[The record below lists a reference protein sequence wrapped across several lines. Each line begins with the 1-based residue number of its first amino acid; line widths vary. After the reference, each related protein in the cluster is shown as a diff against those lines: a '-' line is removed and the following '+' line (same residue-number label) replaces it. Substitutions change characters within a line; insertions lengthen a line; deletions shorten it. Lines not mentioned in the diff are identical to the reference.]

1 LPYAPDWSAVQQ
13 MLADVDTDKPR
24 DIRDRAILLLLALYG
39 MGSGEVAALR
49 LDQID
54 WAGEPSDS
62 FG

>member
-1 LPYAPDWSAVQQ
+1 

-39 MGSGEVAALR
+39 MRSGEVAALR